1 LTTEDALNLIK
12 AEIGGDDSE
21 VRNRIARAALTGA
34 IGAFNR
40 LGEYW
45 WNQQSVTFTLA
56 QSATGRF
63 ETADLWPNYTVRRI
77 EPEIWFVGKNRSIKI
92 VGIERFNDATKH
104 RSTTSGTPEIGAI
117 HSRESV
123 LEVWPVP
130 SEAFSCSVMLYFL
143 ANSITDIPI
152 EYHDLV
158 IDRACMIAVRSTF
171 DNRANPAWL
180 AYRDSWVEGK
190 KEIEAMSKMTAWTG
204 NQIGADPFVTQS
216 TTRSERTPD
225 SGALTGY

>member
-1 LTTEDALNLIK
+1 MTTEDALNLIK

-21 VRNRIARAALTGA
+21 VRNRIARSALDGA

-56 QSATGRF
+56 QSSTGRF
-63 ETADLWPNYTVRRI
+63 EITDLWPDYMVRRI
-77 EPEIWFVGKNRSIKI
+77 EPKIWLVDKNRWIEI
-92 VGIERFNDATKH
+92 VDIERFNDATKH
-104 RSTTSGTPEIGAI
+104 RSTTSGTPEIGTI

-130 SEAFSCSVMLYFL
+130 SEAFSCSVMVYFL

-158 IDRACMIAVRSTF
+158 IDRAVMMAAPSMVGNRPNQAWIASK
-171 DNRANPAWL
+171 
-180 AYRDSWVEGK
+180 DSWIEGK
-190 KEIEAMSKMTAWTG
+190 KEIKAMSKMTAWTG
-204 NQIGADPFVTQS
+204 NQIGADKYVTQS
-216 TTRSERTPD
+216 TTRTNRRPD
-225 SGALTGY
+225 SGALTGW